1 MMMSELDMEHMDRPY
16 LKVSEVKRYFQAQGR
31 TVKSV
36 DGVSF
41 DIPLGTTFSL
51 VGESGCG
58 KTTLARMVAGLDR
71 PTAGAIAFDAQG
83 AQRPHRVQMIFQDP
97 YASLNARWRVG
108 STIAEPIRFQGLR
121 GAAGVDLRVVE
132 LLQRVGLAA
141 ADVSKFPHEFSG
153 GQRQRISI
161 ARALAGEPSFL
172 VCDEPTSALDVSV
185 QAQILNLLKR
195 LQREEGMTS
204 LFISHNLAVVRFI
217 STRVGVMYLGRLVEV
232 APTEMLFERPQ
243 HPYTQLLMDAIPRLE
258 HGRRRVRNASGDVPS
273 PLDPPG
279 GCTFHPRCPLA
290 MERCRS
296 ETPLLK
302 AAADGSA
309 VACHAV
315 VPTVHASAA

>member
-1 MMMSELDMEHMDRPY
+1 MPRSMRAGGSARP
-16 LKVSEVKRYFQAQGR
+16 S
-31 TVKSV
+31 
-36 DGVSF
+36 
-41 DIPLGTTFSL
+41 PSL
-51 VGESGCG
+51 FAFRACG
-58 KTTLARMVAGLDR
+58 GGAG
-71 PTAGAIAFDAQG
+71 
-83 AQRPHRVQMIFQDP
+83 
-97 YASLNARWRVG
+97 
-108 STIAEPIRFQGLR
+108 
-121 GAAGVDLRVVE
+121 E

-243 HPYTQLLMDAIPRLE
+243 HPYTQLLMDAIPRRE
-258 HGRRRVRNASGDVPS
+258 YGRRRVRNASGDVPS

-279 GCTFHPRCPLA
+279 GCPFHPRCPLA

-315 VPTVHASAA
+315 VPTVHASASASAA

>member
-71 PTAGAIAFDAQG
+71 PTAGAIVFDAQG
-83 AQRPHRVQMIFQDP
+83 AQSPHRGQMIFQGA

-108 STIAEPIRFQGLR
+108 STIADPIRFQGLR

-153 GQRQRISI
+153 GQRPRISI

-172 VCDEPTSALDVSV
+172 VSDAPTSPLPLSV

-204 LFISHNLAVVRFI
+204 LFISNNLEDVRFK
-217 STRVGVMYLGRLVEV
+217 SHRVGVTSLGRLVE
-232 APTEMLFERPQ
+232 
-243 HPYTQLLMDAIPRLE
+243 
-258 HGRRRVRNASGDVPS
+258 
-273 PLDPPG
+273 
-279 GCTFHPRCPLA
+279 
-290 MERCRS
+290 
-296 ETPLLK
+296 ET
-302 AAADGSA
+302 
-309 VACHAV
+309 
-315 VPTVHASAA
+315 

>member
-141 ADVSKFPHEFSG
+141 ADVSTFPHAFSG
-153 GQRQRISI
+153 GRRQ
-161 ARALAGEPSFL
+161 GVFL
-172 VCDEPTSALDVSV
+172 CGCGGSRP
-185 QAQILNLLKR
+185 R
-195 LQREEGMTS
+195 RGMS
-204 LFISHNLAVVRFI
+204 
-217 STRVGVMYLGRLVEV
+217 GC
-232 APTEMLFERPQ
+232 
-243 HPYTQLLMDAIPRLE
+243 
-258 HGRRRVRNASGDVPS
+258 RRRSSICSSACSAR
-273 PLDPPG
+273 
-279 GCTFHPRCPLA
+279 
-290 MERCRS
+290 
-296 ETPLLK
+296 K
-302 AAADGSA
+302 A
-309 VACHAV
+309 
-315 VPTVHASAA
+315 